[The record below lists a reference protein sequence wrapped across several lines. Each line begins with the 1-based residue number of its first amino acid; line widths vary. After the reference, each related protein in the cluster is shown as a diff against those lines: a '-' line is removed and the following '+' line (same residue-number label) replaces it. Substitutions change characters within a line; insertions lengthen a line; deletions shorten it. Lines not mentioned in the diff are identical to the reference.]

1 MPNYRKHKNQTYNLY
16 NIGDH
21 SIPYNKNNNDLY
33 NTNRLAML
41 LTFALREIGEGNVTE
56 KHKQHIAGLLKNED
70 RAAIERDF
78 PLMPAWV
85 QVLIMKLYE

>member
-1 MPNYRKHKNQTYNLY
+1 
-16 NIGDH
+16 
-21 SIPYNKNNNDLY
+21 
-33 NTNRLAML
+33 ML

-56 KHKQHIAGLLKNED
+56 EHKQHIAGLLMNED
-70 RAAIERDF
+70 RLAIERDF